1 MAETNSDQFSTD
13 NSIQIPGFAGGG
25 VMNIVYGSREIAA
38 NPSAADTLN
47 MFMFPAGFTPMY
59 GWLYGDDI
67 DTGSETLDID
77 VGLGT
82 LSGSTIT
89 VNDDDYFGNLG
100 VQTGDSVTNVKP
112 EVSIW
117 MPLGNKLRVVKPVE
131 LGKNRVCVITFQAT
145 AAGGGTGTLGVLM
158 CGLQRDPRV
167 GL

>member
-25 VMNIVYGSREIAA
+25 VANIVFGSRAVSADPTA
-38 NPSAADTLN
+38 NDTLN
-47 MFMFPAGFTPMY
+47 MFVFPNGFTPIY
-59 GWLYGDDI
+59 GFLYGQDL
-67 DTGSETLDID
+67 DTGSETIDID

-82 LSGSTIT
+82 LSGSTVT

-100 VQTGDSVTNVKP
+100 VQTGDAVTNVKP

-117 MPLGNKLRVVKPVE
+117 MPLGNLIRIVKPVE
-131 LGKNRVCVITFQAT
+131 LGANRVCVITFVASAAT
-145 AAGGGTGTLGVLM
+145 ISTGVLGVSIT
-158 CGLQRDPRV
+158 GVQRDPRV